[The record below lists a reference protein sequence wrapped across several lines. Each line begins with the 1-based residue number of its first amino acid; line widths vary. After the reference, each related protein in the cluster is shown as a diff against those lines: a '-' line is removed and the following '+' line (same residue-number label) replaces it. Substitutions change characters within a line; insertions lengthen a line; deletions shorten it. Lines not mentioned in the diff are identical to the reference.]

1 MTVTGPKPEWGTGVM
16 DKKFSALVSSIL
28 IAAFLTGCVD
38 EPANTTVTEKITV
51 PESAVVSES
60 TTATGSVQ
68 EPVYEAVNEPGQEYG
83 NRVSEASIYGSGG
96 FTLKTDGEAFTND
109 ELLEL
114 AKKRYSAFVGRLTEF
129 VEIDRVS
136 GDIVYIR
143 FYENYYQDGM
153 MRTYTE
159 DLYKVD
165 RKTGVGTDIHG
176 RTIDLTAFI

>member
-1 MTVTGPKPEWGTGVM
+1 M
-16 DKKFSALVSSIL
+16 KKFSIVIFAL
-28 IAAFLTGCVD
+28 ALTAGLSGCFN

-51 PESAVVSES
+51 PESAVVSE
-60 TTATGSVQ
+60 TTVVTGSYQ
-68 EPVYEAVNEPGQEYG
+68 EPVVESLEEPGQEYE

-96 FTLKTDGEAFTND
+96 FTLKTDGEAFTNE

-143 FYENYYQDGM
+143 FYDNYYENGVKFA
-153 MRTYTE
+153 YTE
-159 DLYKVD
+159 EVYKVD
-165 RKTGVGTDIHG
+165 RKTGVGTDQNG
-176 RTIDLTAFI
+176 MTIDLTAFI